1 MQFFLETASSL
12 CLLPKNLLISSWWGL
27 EKIGFCLYHN

>member
-12 CLLPKNLLISSWWGL
+12 CLLPKKLPVSSGWGL
-27 EKIGFCLYHN
+27 EKIGFCLYHK